1 VNKAYDDHM
10 ANLYG
15 WLCLRPNIEAAV
27 AALEAYALRDLYAW
41 LEQQNPRT
49 GIPAMISGLLFCEAA
64 DRFMRETQDIK
75 TQAASEDG
83 GGE

>member
-1 VNKAYDDHM
+1 MNKAYDDHM

-15 WLCLRPNIEAAV
+15 WLCLRPDIEAAV
-27 AALEAYALRDLYAW
+27 ANLDGYALRDLYAW
-41 LEQQNPRT
+41 LESKTIRT

-64 DRFMRETQDIK
+64 DRFMKQTQDFK
-75 TQAASEDG
+75 TQG